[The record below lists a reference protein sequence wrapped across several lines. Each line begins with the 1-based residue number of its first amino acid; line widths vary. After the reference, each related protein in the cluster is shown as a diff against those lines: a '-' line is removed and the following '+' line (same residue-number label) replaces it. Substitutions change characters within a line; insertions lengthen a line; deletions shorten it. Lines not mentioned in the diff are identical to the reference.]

1 MFDKL
6 IQILDKKQKKQGILL
21 FFLLMVTSVLE
32 MLGISVIVPFIVA
45 MLEPDKIM
53 QNEYIKPFVQIF
65 KITDYEKFMYVISAG
80 IIIIYVIKNS
90 FILIVNYYQSKYR
103 NNLEKDLNIKML
115 SAYMKRPYSFFVN
128 TNSAEI
134 LRGVNGDITNVASVV
149 DSFSNIFAEGL
160 TCLII
165 GIFLVMM
172 SPFMAI
178 SLILILVFVA
188 LAIILGFKSIT
199 GRCGEQ
205 CREAFSEKFKNLNQA
220 IDGIKEISV
229 TQKRD
234 FFMDKYALSTRKAA
248 ISNTKYLWISKTPSR
263 LIETIFI
270 SCLLIVVMASYD
282 GGQDSIRFAT
292 ELGAIG
298 IAAVRILPS
307 VSTLTNALNGLV
319 FLRPSLEEAYLNIVQ
334 NDYYWTNIV
343 SKDTIQKDS
352 FESVISINNIS
363 WSYGETSP
371 FVLEH
376 LCLEINKG
384 DSVAFIGESG
394 AGKSTLADC
403 LLGLYKPACGEIC
416 VDGVNI
422 FSMQKSWSKMIGY
435 VPQMV
440 FLLDDTIRNN
450 IAFGIKDTEIDDTKI
465 WEVLE
470 QAQLKNVVI
479 SLEKGLDTVIGERGM
494 KLSGGQRQRLAI
506 ARALY
511 HNPDILI
518 LDEATSAL
526 DSDTENAVMEAI
538 EALKGKKTL
547 IIIAHR
553 LTTIK
558 SCNKVY
564 EIKAGQAF
572 QRDNNF
578 H

>member
-1 MFDKL
+1 
-6 IQILDKKQKKQGILL
+6 
-21 FFLLMVTSVLE
+21 
-32 MLGISVIVPFIVA
+32 
-45 MLEPDKIM
+45 
-53 QNEYIKPFVQIF
+53 
-65 KITDYEKFMYVISAG
+65 
-80 IIIIYVIKNS
+80 
-90 FILIVNYYQSKYR
+90 
-103 NNLEKDLNIKML
+103 
-115 SAYMKRPYSFFVN
+115 
-128 TNSAEI
+128 
-134 LRGVNGDITNVASVV
+134 
-149 DSFSNIFAEGL
+149 
-160 TCLII
+160 
-165 GIFLVMM
+165 
-172 SPFMAI
+172 
-178 SLILILVFVA
+178 
-188 LAIILGFKSIT
+188 
-199 GRCGEQ
+199 
-205 CREAFSEKFKNLNQA
+205 
-220 IDGIKEISV
+220 
-229 TQKRD
+229 
-234 FFMDKYALSTRKAA
+234 MDKYALSTRKAV

-282 GGQDSIRFAT
+282 GGQDSIKFAT

-319 FLRPSLEEAYLNIVQ
+319 FLRPSLEEAYVNIVQ
-334 NDYYWTNIV
+334 TDYYWTNIV

-363 WSYGETSP
+363 WRYGETSP

-403 LLGLYKPACGEIC
+403 LLGLYKPVCGEIC

-422 FSMQKSWSKMIGY
+422 FFMQKSWSKMIGY

-450 IAFGIKDTEIDDTKI
+450 IAFGIKDIEIDDTKI

-470 QAQLKNVVI
+470 QAQLKNVVK

-553 LTTIK
+553 LTTIR